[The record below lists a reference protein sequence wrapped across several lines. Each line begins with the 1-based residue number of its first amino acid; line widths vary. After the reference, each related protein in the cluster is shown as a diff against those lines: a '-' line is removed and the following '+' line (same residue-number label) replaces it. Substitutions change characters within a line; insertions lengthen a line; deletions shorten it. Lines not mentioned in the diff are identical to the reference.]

1 MVDTTSR
8 SPKAVQGMSRRQP
21 RAAWLCGRV
30 CYVGVLGEEV
40 GGGGMCVLNVLG
52 RGLLMEAWE
61 GVCSRV
67 WSAGAKREREP
78 GEEAEE
84 EGFYRVPEHPLNQV
98 KSPAARELDPLC
110 GNRAAPPKWLLAS
123 NPTPGCRSDVFPMK
137 GGAQPLDFH
146 HTLIQAFSQLLTF
159 WPVHC
164 GHRTVRIGR
173 KLREKKACGLEIQS
187 GCRSTIR
194 G

>member
-1 MVDTTSR
+1 
-8 SPKAVQGMSRRQP
+8 
-21 RAAWLCGRV
+21 
-30 CYVGVLGEEV
+30 
-40 GGGGMCVLNVLG
+40 
-52 RGLLMEAWE
+52 MEAWE

-78 GEEAEE
+78 GEEEE
-84 EGFYRVPEHPLNQV
+84 EGFYGVPEHPLNQV
-98 KSPAARELDPLC
+98 KLPAARELDPLC

-137 GGAQPLDFH
+137 GGAQPLDLH

-159 WPVHC
+159 WPVLC

-173 KLREKKACGLEIQS
+173 QLREKKACGLEIHF
-187 GCRSTIR
+187 GLGVALLFGGDLWIR
-194 G
+194 GLCLSLFFSSYPEGILQAAERNTMES